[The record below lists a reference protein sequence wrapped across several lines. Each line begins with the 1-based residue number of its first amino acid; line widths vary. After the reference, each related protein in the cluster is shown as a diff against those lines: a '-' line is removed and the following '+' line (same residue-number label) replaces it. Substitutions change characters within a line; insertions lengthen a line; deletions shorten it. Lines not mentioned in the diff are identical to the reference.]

1 MPDRTHDDLDF
12 DDEDEPTSV
21 ELQSQVQKA
30 QAELAELKRRSDQ
43 IERDKLRLEELS
55 RRQDELE
62 TGRAE
67 MIDKFTRAMVVIQ
80 RETQDAEKRLDQL
93 HNIHEAF
100 MSHQQALEAINP
112 KAWIG
117 LDLAKELSKALSSV
131 EEARTEY
138 NRSRPKLSAESASA
152 ASEPRG
158 EGGLPAE
165 YEEYYVGGDKGFFYW
180 FKAGLAFT
188 LPLTVLSVLGLLVWI
203 WSLTAK

>member
-1 MPDRTHDDLDF
+1 MPDRTHADLDF
-12 DDEDEPTSV
+12 DEEDEPTSV

-100 MSHQQALEAINP
+100 TSHQQALEGINP

-117 LDLAKELSKALSSV
+117 LDLSKELSKALSAV

-138 NRSRPKLSAESASA
+138 SRSRPKLSAEPA
-152 ASEPRG
+152 AAEARG
-158 EGGLPAE
+158 ESGLPAE

-180 FKAGLAFT
+180 LKAGLAFT
-188 LPLTVLSVLGLLVWI
+188 LPLTVLSVLGLLIWI